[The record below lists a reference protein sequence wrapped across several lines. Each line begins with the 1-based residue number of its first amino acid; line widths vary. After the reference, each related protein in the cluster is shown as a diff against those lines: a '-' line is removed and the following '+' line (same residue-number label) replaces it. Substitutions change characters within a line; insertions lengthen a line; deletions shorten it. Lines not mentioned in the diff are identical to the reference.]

1 MPPSA
6 RGARELWRTFLQ
18 PLPACEQR
26 MMPIWWDNG
35 YISMTFEQVSVSVK
49 CSVPV
54 ESLGESYSCSLSLME
69 TRASLRRTAFVT
81 FRAVWPCGV
90 WVRDKVLTEN
100 KIVEG
105 NPELHW
111 FFCTTLY
118 DWSLKLAPSSRPIRS
133 CTEINHAW
141 ITLDFPRFPAFK
153 WGSSKVYTISYRLKL
168 RWRFVKAKI
177 LASRHPLHFLRR
189 ILSKNMLISSVQ
201 SLSFPN

>member
-26 MMPIWWDNG
+26 MVPIWWDNG

-90 WVRDKVLTEN
+90 LTEN

-118 DWSLKLAPSSRPIRS
+118 DRSLKLAPSSRPIRS

-141 ITLDFPRFPAFK
+141 ITLDFLRFPAFK
-153 WGSSKVYTISYRLKL
+153 WGSLKVHTIS
-168 RWRFVKAKI
+168 
-177 LASRHPLHFLRR
+177 
-189 ILSKNMLISSVQ
+189 LSTQTTLVFCRSQNSCK
-201 SLSFPN
+201 

>member
-1 MPPSA
+1 
-6 RGARELWRTFLQ
+6 
-18 PLPACEQR
+18 
-26 MMPIWWDNG
+26 
-35 YISMTFEQVSVSVK
+35 MTFEQVSVSVK

-90 WVRDKVLTEN
+90 LTEN

-105 NPELHW
+105 NPELYW

-141 ITLDFPRFPAFK
+141 ITLDFPHFPAFK

-168 RWRFVKAKI
+168 CWRFVKAKI

-201 SLSFPN
+201 SLSFPELN